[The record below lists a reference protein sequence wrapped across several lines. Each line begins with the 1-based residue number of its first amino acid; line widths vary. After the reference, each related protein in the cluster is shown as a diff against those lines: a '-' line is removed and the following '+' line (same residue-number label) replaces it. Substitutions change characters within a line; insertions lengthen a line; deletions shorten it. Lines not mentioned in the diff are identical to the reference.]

1 MKPGEDKTIDGY
13 RKGGWI
19 TEKQFQ
25 KLNKQ
30 HLMYIG
36 KWNKS
41 KNHTPKPSVKGK
53 TNKDYPNKKNAA
65 YYKKKPA
72 KISKIPGKNEKPTI
86 VPKGSHRMPG
96 GSIMKDR
103 DMKRRSTRIKNKNNK

>member
-13 RKGGWI
+13 REDGWI

-30 HLMYIG
+30 HLLYIG

-41 KNHTPKPSVKGK
+41 KSHKPKASVKGK
-53 TNKDYPNKKNAA
+53 TNKDYPHKKNAA
-65 YYKKKPA
+65 YYKRHTAPGNKK
-72 KISKIPGKNEKPTI
+72 KS
-86 VPKGSHRMPG
+86 
-96 GSIMKDR
+96 
-103 DMKRRSTRIKNKNNK
+103 

>member
-13 RKGGWI
+13 REDGWI

-30 HLMYIG
+30 HLLYIG

-41 KNHTPKPSVKGK
+41 KSHKPKASVKGK
-53 TNKDYPNKKNAA
+53 TNKDYPHKKNAA
-65 YYKKKPA
+65 YYKRRPA
-72 KISKIPGKNEKPTI
+72 PEKISKIPGKNEKPTL
-86 VPKGSHRMPG
+86 PPGKKGN
-96 GSIMKDR
+96 
-103 DMKRRSTRIKNKNNK
+103 KRK

>member
-1 MKPGEDKTIDGY
+1 MKHGEDKTIDEY

-36 KWNKS
+36 KCNCGCVRIFII
-41 KNHTPKPSVKGK
+41 N
-53 TNKDYPNKKNAA
+53 
-65 YYKKKPA
+65 
-72 KISKIPGKNEKPTI
+72 
-86 VPKGSHRMPG
+86 
-96 GSIMKDR
+96 SI
-103 DMKRRSTRIKNKNNK
+103 